1 MSLILLLPRPY
12 RYHKDKL
19 KLLFQNIKPFRE
31 VNMQLGRRFYSFKYV
46 PSRKWPSHRMNA
58 FWCISSFMFPQV
70 TPVLMPVL
78 LPLPWKYIKQDPDIN
93 NFISAKVWR
102 TSKSG
107 SKITKNVFALSKQ
120 AWVDSFCPIMILW
133 FSFNSSSHYPLALA
147 TLLLRRV
154 DSRKQAAIKP
164 FSVASNTT
172 H

>member
-1 MSLILLLPRPY
+1 MCWNNIIIYSFHVQYFKVVKKIDAPMSLILLLPRPY

-93 NFISAKVWR
+93 NFISAKAWR

-107 SKITKNVFALSKQ
+107 SKMTKKSVCFEQTGLS
-120 AWVDSFCPIMILW
+120 WFILSYHD
-133 FSFNSSSHYPLALA
+133 F
-147 TLLLRRV
+147 V
-154 DSRKQAAIKP
+154 I
-164 FSVASNTT
+164 
-172 H
+172 